1 METLLGPVKFLPTKI
16 SKDDEVGRVTG
27 LAWTQVGGEILD
39 TEVACLKGKGNLI
52 LTGQLG
58 DVMKESAEAGMTY
71 IRSRAHELGLAD
83 DFYTTTDIHIH
94 LPEGAVPKDG
104 PSAGITMATAI
115 ASALTGRKV
124 HHDLAMT
131 GEITLRGNVLPVGGI
146 KEKVIAAHRSGIKK
160 FSSLKKISA
169 TWYKYRKVSR
179 MTCPLSSFTTWMKCC
194 AKLW

>member
-1 METLLGPVKFLPTKI
+1 
-16 SKDDEVGRVTG
+16 
-27 LAWTQVGGEILD
+27 
-39 TEVACLKGKGNLI
+39 
-52 LTGQLG
+52 
-58 DVMKESAEAGMTY
+58 MKESAEAGMTY